1 MNKQRKDKD
10 YTMNQHT
17 GVTSRNTQMDIL
29 RGLTIILMVLGHC
42 GFPGTHFIYLF
53 HMAVFFFVS
62 GYFYKD
68 ACSETV
74 GSMWK
79 YIKHKLK
86 TLWLP
91 YALWNTIFVLLNNW
105 FIRMN
110 VYTDNPAL
118 VKAVGEE
125 YAVLHHYM
133 TGTEMLKEIVKNL
146 AFYGGTTMGGALWF
160 LQTLFF
166 VAIAYALIDFLLKKS
181 RIGYKHH
188 MIVQGCIALIFLGVG
203 YWSSVTGI
211 TFHAMERVASCYI
224 LYYLGLLLRKYEK
237 TEKSTFYRVGKII
250 IATVVLLV
258 CNKIGAIALNINSY
272 ENPLFLLVTSIAGW
286 MLLVETS
293 YFINQIRWLQ
303 AGLTVVGQN
312 TLPIVV
318 LHLLSF
324 KLVSVIGVMVEG
336 LPVYMVAA
344 FPVLF
349 YGGAWWV
356 AYTVAGVSLP
366 LLDGIVKNICCRRL
380 LQKERN

>member
-1 MNKQRKDKD
+1 M
-10 YTMNQHT
+10 
-17 GVTSRNTQMDIL
+17 
-29 RGLTIILMVLGHC
+29 
-42 GFPGTHFIYLF
+42 
-53 HMAVFFFVS
+53 
-62 GYFYKD
+62 
-68 ACSETV
+68 
-74 GSMWK
+74 
-79 YIKHKLK
+79 
-86 TLWLP
+86 
-91 YALWNTIFVLLNNW
+91 
-105 FIRMN
+105 
-110 VYTDNPAL
+110 
-118 VKAVGEE
+118 
-125 YAVLHHYM
+125 
-133 TGTEMLKEIVKNL
+133 
-146 AFYGGTTMGGALWF
+146 
-160 LQTLFF
+160 
-166 VAIAYALIDFLLKKS
+166 
-181 RIGYKHH
+181 
-188 MIVQGCIALIFLGVG
+188 
-203 YWSSVTGI
+203 
-211 TFHAMERVASCYI
+211 
-224 LYYLGLLLRKYEK
+224 
-237 TEKSTFYRVGKII
+237 GKII